1 MLADPMTHES
11 DDWGHFLL
19 AEFIISECFNKSNNK
34 MKYIIVNFKD
44 MTLFPIIFKE
54 QQNHSDF
61 KALES
66 EDSVRIVSAG
76 FCEHT
81 LIGFKVD
88 ETRAYSESLGIETK
102 NVIRDELIINEAVV
116 NGNMI
121 SLGALDDYKQPR
133 LINPNR
139 CLPIMTEFSGKIEKL
154 KIDEVFV
161 FGSNTRGKHAGG
173 DDYIA
178 YKKFGAQMGVAEGFT
193 GNCYAIPIID
203 IYGHKVSGTE
213 LLNSFKKFLRE
224 VVIRPETKFY
234 LTPIGTGIAGWESC
248 QITSIIQRAAREEF
262 CQLLVNGCY
271 IPKNLCIHTTLI
283 SEWDYQ
289 WDY

>member
-1 MLADPMTHES
+1 
-11 DDWGHFLL
+11 
-19 AEFIISECFNKSNNK
+19 
-34 MKYIIVNFKD
+34 MKYVIVNFKD
-44 MTLFPIIFKE
+44 RMLFPIIFKE

-81 LIGFKVD
+81 LIGFRVD

-102 NVIRDELIINEAVV
+102 NVTRDELIINEAVS

-139 CLPIMTEFSGKIEKL
+139 CLPIMTEFSDKIEKL

-161 FGSNTRGKHAGG
+161 FGSNTSGKHAGG
-173 DDYIA
+173 AAYTA

-193 GNCYAIPIID
+193 GNCYAIPTMD

-224 VVIRPETKFY
+224 VVIRPEIKFY
-234 LTPIGTGIAGWESC
+234 LTPIGTGIAGWESH
-248 QITSIIQRAAREEF
+248 QITSILQRAAREEF
-262 CQLLVNGCY
+262 CQLLVDGCY
-271 IPKNLCIHTTLI
+271 IPKNLCIHKTLT

>member
-1 MLADPMTHES
+1 
-11 DDWGHFLL
+11 
-19 AEFIISECFNKSNNK
+19 
-34 MKYIIVNFKD
+34 MKYVIVNFKD
-44 MTLFPIIFKE
+44 MMLFPIIFKE

-66 EDSVRIVSAG
+66 EDGVRIVSAG
-76 FCEHT
+76 FCKHT
-81 LIGFKVD
+81 LIGFSVD

-102 NVIRDELIINEAVV
+102 NVTRDELIINEAVS

-161 FGSNTRGKHAGG
+161 FGSNTSGKHAGG
-173 DDYIA
+173 AAYTA

-193 GNCYAIPIID
+193 GNCYAIPTMD
-203 IYGHKVSGTE
+203 IYGHKVSSTE

-234 LTPIGTGIAGWESC
+234 LTPIGTGIAGWESY
-248 QITSIIQRAAREEF
+248 QITSILQQAAREEF
-262 CQLLVNGCY
+262 CQLFVNGCY
-271 IPKNLCIHTTLI
+271 IPKNLYIHTILT